1 MLENHSLHIT
11 HEVVNDPR
19 KAESIARAKA
29 SQSRY
34 KYLANALLLGYP
46 KLEPYDPIYLKG
58 LPDGMDGIWVVISVV
73 HTINKGLPYTMS
85 VHIGSNDQL
94 LSLKPDAFGDILDT
108 RHHIRAVINS
118 RPDDG
123 FVGKPVKKTGK
134 HVLKSNEFTITPL
147 SKEQSTHFS
156 NSQSAKYKA
165 ENSISTGEDAIVPDP
180 TTYIPNIAGK
190 KAHIQWVRE

>member
-1 MLENHSLHIT
+1 MLEQHGLHIT

-46 KLEPYDPIYLKG
+46 KLEPYDPIYLTG
-58 LPDGMDGIWVVISVV
+58 LADGMDGTWVVISVV
-73 HTINKGLPYTMS
+73 HTINKGMPYTMS
-85 VHIGSNDQL
+85 VHIGSNDEI

-108 RHHIRAVINS
+108 RHHIRAVVDS
-118 RPDDG
+118 RPDDN
-123 FVGKPVKKTGK
+123 FLGKPVKKTGK
-134 HVLKSNEFTITPL
+134 YVLKSNEFTITPF
-147 SKEQSTHFS
+147 SKDQSTHVS
-156 NSQSAKYKA
+156 SSQSALYRAANKTG
-165 ENSISTGEDAIVPDP
+165 TGEDSIVPDP

>member
-1 MLENHSLHIT
+1 MLEQHGLHIT

-34 KYLANALLLGYP
+34 KYKANALLVGYP

-58 LPDGMDGIWVVISVV
+58 LTDGMDGIWVVISVT

-85 VHIGSNDQL
+85 VHIGSNDEL
-94 LSLKPDAFGDILDT
+94 LSLKPDHFGDILDT
-108 RHHIRAVINS
+108 RHNIRAVVNS

-123 FVGKPVKKTGK
+123 FINQSIKKTGK
-134 HVLKSNEFTITPL
+134 HVLKSNEFMITPF
-147 SKEQSTHFS
+147 SKDKGIHFS
-156 NSQSAKYKA
+156 SSQSFQYKSA
-165 ENSISTGEDAIVPDP
+165 NYTTTGEEAITPDP